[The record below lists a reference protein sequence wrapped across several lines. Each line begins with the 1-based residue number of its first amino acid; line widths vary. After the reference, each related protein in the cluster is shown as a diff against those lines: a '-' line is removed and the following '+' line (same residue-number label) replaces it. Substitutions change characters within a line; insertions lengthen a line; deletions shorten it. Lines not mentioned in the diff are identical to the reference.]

1 MNDLKQQL
9 APGWS
14 TVNII
19 IIVVLFTLSWP
30 LALIY
35 LAYVLWGQKVR
46 LDLSKPETVATFGR
60 RVVSA
65 CKAGIDSFTKS

>member
-19 IIVVLFTLSWP
+19 IVVVLFTLSWP

-60 RVVSA
+60 RVASA
-65 CKAGIDSFTKS
+65 FKAGIDSFTKS